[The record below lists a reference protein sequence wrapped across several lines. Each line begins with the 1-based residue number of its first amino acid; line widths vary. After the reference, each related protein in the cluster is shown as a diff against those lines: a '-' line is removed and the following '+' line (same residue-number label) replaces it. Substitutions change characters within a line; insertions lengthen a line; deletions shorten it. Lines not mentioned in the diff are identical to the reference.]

1 MRRALTKGEYIANKC
16 KDCEHCKKMSCR
28 FNKCPFFVYIPPVRK
43 KITLPRY
50 VYVEPPKPKRIDKK
64 LLFMLFDSGLSMVE
78 IADRLKVRPQ
88 KVVDII
94 EERRKK
100 G

>member
-1 MRRALTKGEYIANKC
+1 MKRQLSKGEYTANKC
-16 KDCEHCKKMSCR
+16 TDCEHVKGMTCR
-28 FNKCPFFVYIPPVRK
+28 FSKCPFFLYVPPVRK
-43 KITLPRY
+43 KIKLPRY
-50 VYVEPPKPKRIDKK
+50 VYVEPPKPKKIDKK

-78 IADRLKVRPQ
+78 IADRLKIRPQ